1 MNASTPW
8 LSVLVAQQTEPDQD
22 SNFLKKLLD
31 QLIEYPG
38 NPNVVQLVCLSVYT
52 LPPTLLKH
60 LDGRL
65 RARRVDGD
73 LVSLVLRLENH
84 RFTLVRELPLKS
96 SDFCKPRNMQSMFR
110 WIRDRYPYRRLLLS
124 TWDHGSAFGI
134 FNKTDKRL
142 KVCGELHQAFT
153 LQRVLKGL
161 RNAPHIA
168 QPHCLG
174 MEGLAKAIRGSFGVA
189 DVLLLRNCFM
199 QLFDTGYTLHDVARY
214 LVAFE
219 GTMYFWTFDTDV
231 LLGALGKGTGP
242 EGVKAICAA
251 AVESFDV
258 HNPYKHIRAQTG
270 LFANDLS
277 RYPALDA
284 LISQMTRILLT
295 LKGRREDILGCRATC
310 SDLAAATDPGQFQLV
325 DAHRW
330 FNQAGRLLV
339 PRHREY
345 QRLLKAFNRLHEKTV
360 IDSFIGDQIG
370 KGQFGASGFSLYFPS
385 NLDDLGFNR
394 SFYKL
399 YYDRDSLYR
408 SRFSK
413 KSAWDAFIH
422 FVYLDAPEQ
431 G

>member
-1 MNASTPW
+1 MNSTTPW

-22 SNFLKKLLD
+22 NHFLKKLLD
-31 QLIEYPG
+31 QLIDYPG
-38 NPNVVQLVCLSVYT
+38 NPNVTQLVCVSVYA
-52 LPPTLLKH
+52 LPPTLEKH
-60 LDGRL
+60 LDGQL
-65 RARRVDGD
+65 RIRRVNGD
-73 LVSLVLRLENH
+73 LVSLILELRDH
-84 RFTLVRELPLKS
+84 RFTLVKELPLKAA
-96 SDFCKPRNMQSMFR
+96 DFCNPKHMLGMFR
-110 WIRDRYPYRRLLLS
+110 FIRDNYPYKRLLLS

-142 KVCGELHQAFT
+142 KVHGELHQVFT

-161 RNAPHIA
+161 RNTPHIA
-168 QPHCLG
+168 KPHCLG
-174 MEGLAKAIRGSFGVA
+174 MEGLARAIRGSFGKA

-199 QLFDTGYTLHDVARY
+199 QLFDTGYTLHDAARY

-219 GTMYFWTFDTDV
+219 GTMYFWTYDTDV

-251 AVESFDV
+251 AVKSFDV
-258 HNPYKHIRAQTG
+258 HNPYKNIRAQTG

-277 RYPALDA
+277 RYPALDV
-284 LISQMTRILLT
+284 LIEDMTRILLT
-295 LKGRREDILGCRATC
+295 LKNRKKDILACRATC

-330 FNQAGRLLV
+330 FNQAGRMLL
-339 PRHREY
+339 PQHREY
-345 QRLLKAFNRLHEKTV
+345 QRALNSFNKTLRKTV
-360 IDSFIGDQIG
+360 IDSFVGDQIG
-370 KGQFGASGFSLYFPS
+370 EGQFGASGFSLYFPS
-385 NLDDLGFNR
+385 SLDDLGFNR

-408 SRFSK
+408 SRFSR
-413 KSAWDAFIH
+413 KSVWDAFIH
-422 FVYLDAPEQ
+422 FVFLDAPDK